1 MAKARSQKPKMT
13 ADDARTFKTFSIGN
27 ATAIAEALQEKGCM
41 TCLPYEDVFTFNRW
55 KALGYHVK
63 KGEHGMRI
71 PVINEVEKE
80 DQESGEVVTRK
91 LFHTSVV
98 FCRHQVEVND

>member
-1 MAKARSQKPKMT
+1 MARRTRPQMT
-13 ADDARTFKTFSIGN
+13 AIEARTFKTFSVSN
-27 ATAIAEALQEKGCM
+27 ATTITEALQAKGCT
-41 TCLPYEDVFTFNRW
+41 TCQPYEDVYTFNRW

-80 DQESGEVVTRK
+80 DQASGKVSTRK
-91 LFHTSVV
+91 LFHTSAV
-98 FCRHQVEVND
+98 FCRCQVEPND